1 MLGRLYYVQFLKYS
15 VIRLGIFLAVFFS
28 LWQLMSWPIFLAGLI
43 ALVVAFALSYL
54 FFNKLRLAAAQDV
67 QKLFARTSSN
77 KTQKQLVDEQIEDS
91 YDEQQRKTEGNQ

>member
-43 ALVVAFALSYL
+43 ALVVAFAVSYL

>member
-43 ALVVAFALSYL
+43 ALVVAFAVSYL

-91 YDEQQRKTEGNQ
+91 YDEQQRKTSTLR